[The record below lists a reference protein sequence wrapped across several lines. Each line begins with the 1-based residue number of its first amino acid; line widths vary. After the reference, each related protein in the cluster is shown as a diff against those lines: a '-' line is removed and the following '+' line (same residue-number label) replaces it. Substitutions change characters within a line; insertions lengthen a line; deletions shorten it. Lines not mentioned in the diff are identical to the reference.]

1 MLIDALF
8 GDGSVTDDGLDVAG
22 ALDPGCADSTAKV
35 QTGQAPNV
43 LPRAFEGTKQCRQRV
58 VPVVVLNTPSTP
70 TPPVVRSGFE
80 GLSSSTTPPHPCVTA
95 RQSSPAPVS
104 PAQPPPLTSQ
114 QSLLV
119 AMFGRLSRHELC
131 RVVLATWMHKARN
144 MDALQ
149 CRAQSKHH
157 KFDGFHSGCSQ
168 HGRHYAVF
176 LVSDKFR
183 IVSKVLLPEELLVT

>member
-1 MLIDALF
+1 MPPKSSACR
-8 GDGSVTDDGLDVAG
+8 G
-22 ALDPGCADSTAKV
+22 AQHSRH
-35 QTGQAPNV
+35 PN
-43 LPRAFEGTKQCRQRV
+43 
-58 VPVVVLNTPSTP
+58 P

-80 GLSSSTTPPHPCVTA
+80 GLSSSTTPPRPCVTA

-149 CRAQSKHH
+149 CRAQSKYH
-157 KFDGFHSGCSQ
+157 KFDGSNPA
-168 HGRHYAVF
+168 AVSMVATIPSTLSPTRSASSATTAYRLRRSYWSPESF
-176 LVSDKFR
+176 EAALR
-183 IVSKVLLPEELLVT
+183 RLLGAGSLFSSLSPFT